1 MGVQVSP
8 TALQGK
14 INIKQLNK
22 LIICMFTII
31 QISIKNFLTIYLGF
45 LYLFFGIIFLL
56 MPLIYIELGR
66 PRDFIKGGFNLVI
79 GMLLIYKQN
88 SFDSLYS
95 SILTVITSLLTF
107 YLVEIFSIRW
117 NQLTNQEKNKLQTLE
132 ELKKNLS
139 IFLKAIS
146 LARQDFLNSNNILKF
161 GRKNENLNKKKWVR
175 NDENDNINNSNKN
188 NLLTLEMQKK
198 ATNQSTKDTINEGK

>member
-1 MGVQVSP
+1 
-8 TALQGK
+8 
-14 INIKQLNK
+14 
-22 LIICMFTII
+22 
-31 QISIKNFLTIYLGF
+31 
-45 LYLFFGIIFLL
+45 

-66 PRDFIKGGFNLVI
+66 PRDFIKGGLNLVV
-79 GMLLIYKQN
+79 GMLLIYKKN
-88 SFDSLYS
+88 SFNTLHS
-95 SILTVITSLLTF
+95 SIFIVITTLMTF

-161 GRKNENLNKKKWVR
+161 RRKDENLNKKKWVR
-175 NDENDNINNSNKN
+175 NDENDNIV
-188 NLLTLEMQKK
+188 
-198 ATNQSTKDTINEGK
+198 I

>member
-1 MGVQVSP
+1 
-8 TALQGK
+8 
-14 INIKQLNK
+14 
-22 LIICMFTII
+22 
-31 QISIKNFLTIYLGF
+31 
-45 LYLFFGIIFLL
+45 
-56 MPLIYIELGR
+56 MPLIYIEFGR
-66 PRDFIKGGFNLVI
+66 PRDFIKGGLNLVI

-88 SFDSLYS
+88 SFNILYS
-95 SILTVITSLLTF
+95 SIVTTLLTF
-107 YLVEIFSIRW
+107 YILEIFSIRW
-117 NQLTNQEKNKLQTLE
+117 NQLTNQEKNKLKTLD

-175 NDENDNINNSNKN
+175 NDENDNMVNSNKN

-198 ATNQSTKDTINEGK
+198 ATNQSTKDTINEVK